1 MPAKTTQSPVLST
14 QTASTAQMSVRL
26 HYLDWLRVL
35 ATLGV
40 FLFHAINVFSPAKF
54 EINNAERID
63 VIMMIQAFF
72 FPWGMPLF
80 FMVAGAGSW
89 FALRRRTAWQF
100 TRERTL
106 RLLVPFFTG
115 TLLLGPL
122 QLYLSWS
129 HRSQTGVFAGSFP
142 EFLVDRL
149 PQIGP
154 KLFGAF
160 GYHMWFLGFLF
171 AFSLLALPLFTWL
184 KGEAGRS
191 VVSRLA
197 GICERRGGILL
208 FALPIA
214 VVRLGL
220 QPFFPEQQNWADF
233 FSHGAFFVLGYLLYA
248 DERFLRAIRRDWP
261 ILLGVGMAAILAAM
275 AIGVS
280 MESFD
285 IERAPGTFWE
295 FLMWGLIAICG
306 WCWTAS
312 VLYIGMRYL
321 DRDNGVLRY
330 GLSANLP
337 FFVVHQPAILT
348 IAYLVVQWDAGILP
362 KLLALVLGAFA
373 VSLGLY
379 QFVIR
384 RIGLLRAM
392 FGMKA
397 RPGTSVV
404 QPQETMAAS
413 AWGPNHPLEPI
424 EGQAGAKQGQG

>member
-1 MPAKTTQSPVLST
+1 MQGQIASR
-14 QTASTAQMSVRL
+14 QTVGASRESVRL

-54 EINNAERID
+54 EINNAERSSL
-63 VIMMIQAFF
+63 IMMIQAFF

-80 FMVAGAGSW
+80 FLLAGAGSQ
-89 FALRRRTAWQF
+89 FALRRRTAGQF

-106 RLLVPFFTG
+106 RLLVPLFTG
-115 TLLLGPL
+115 TLLLGPV

-129 HRSQTGVFAGSFP
+129 HRSQTGVFTGSFP
-142 EFLVDRL
+142 EFLADRL

-154 KLFGAF
+154 KFFGAF

-197 GICERRGGILL
+197 GMCERRGGILL
-208 FALPIA
+208 FVLPLA

-220 QPFFPEQQNWADF
+220 QPFFPQQQDWSDF
-233 FSHGAFFVLGYLLYA
+233 FSHGAYFVLGYLLFA
-248 DERFLRAIRRDWP
+248 DERFLQAIRRDWR
-261 ILLGVGMAAILAAM
+261 ILLGVGIAAILAAM

-285 IERAPGTFWE
+285 LEKAPGTFWE
-295 FLMWGLIAICG
+295 FLMWGLLATCG

-312 VLYIGMRYL
+312 VLFIGMRYL
-321 DRDNGVLRY
+321 DRDNRTLRY

-337 FFVVHQPAILT
+337 FFVVHQPAILAV
-348 IAYLVVQWDAGILP
+348 AYFVVQWEATIAI
-362 KLLALVLGAFA
+362 KLLVVVLGAFV
-373 VSLGLY
+373 VSIGLTEL
-379 QFVIR
+379 VIKR
-384 RIGLLRAM
+384 VGLLRAL
-392 FGMKA
+392 FGMKV
-397 RPGTSVV
+397 RPSTPVV
-404 QPQETMAAS
+404 QPQEAALAS
-413 AWGPNHPLEPI
+413 A
-424 EGQAGAKQGQG
+424 AGSQPSL